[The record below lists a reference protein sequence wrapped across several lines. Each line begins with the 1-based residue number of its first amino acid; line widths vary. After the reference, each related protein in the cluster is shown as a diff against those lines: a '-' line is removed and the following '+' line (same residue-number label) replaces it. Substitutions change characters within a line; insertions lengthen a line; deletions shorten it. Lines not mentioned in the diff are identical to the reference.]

1 MLQKPCREQG
11 RQRVQP
17 ESCHHLCQQGSD
29 PSVLWPAG
37 GKSFQIGNA
46 RNSAG
51 LAFLEQLDLGK
62 QIIQPVIQG
71 RCG

>member
-1 MLQKPCREQG
+1 MLQNLVANKGGNAFSLNPVIFVS
-11 RQRVQP
+11 RVQILQCFGLLA
-17 ESCHHLCQQGSD
+17 E
-29 PSVLWPAG
+29 
-37 GKSFQIGNA
+37 KSFQIGNA